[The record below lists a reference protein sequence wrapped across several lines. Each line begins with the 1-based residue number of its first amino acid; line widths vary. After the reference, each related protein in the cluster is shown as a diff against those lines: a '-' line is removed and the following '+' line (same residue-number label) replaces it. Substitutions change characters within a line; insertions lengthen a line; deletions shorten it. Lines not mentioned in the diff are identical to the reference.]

1 MSLRC
6 WCSCQAQTAA
16 RSPRACKSSA
26 NVNDQRPHFRAR
38 IPALGS
44 SLVFRV
50 QRTLTKR
57 RRCFGHKRVQGEA
70 AASGKFFKVLTALVG
85 VSARGR
91 GEATGAL
98 EYGGPGIHAAR
109 RAPVVSISVDSV
121 HLRPRDVFAPGP
133 GIATTAVCNQDV
145 QRRVAVRCIFAWSE
159 ATTASCPRFPSG
171 TGSCFCLSTAA
182 LARPPHPRRP
192 RDPPAQ
198 VLVQPP
204 LLPQREAQG
213 ASLKKGQTKA
223 LVGRRFKH
231 GQCVG
236 GQLRQL

>member
-1 MSLRC
+1 MSPHSRLRLFVGI
-6 WCSCQAQTAA
+6 
-16 RSPRACKSSA
+16 SSA
-26 NVNDQRPHFRAR
+26 AHAHQE
-38 IPALGS
+38 
-44 SLVFRV
+44 
-50 QRTLTKR
+50 TT
-57 RRCFGHKRVQGEA
+57 CFGHKRVQGEA
-70 AASGKFFKVLTALVG
+70 QSSGKFLRLVLTG
-85 VSARGR
+85 ETCWWVSARGR

-98 EYGGPGIHAAR
+98 EHGGPDIHAAR

-145 QRRVAVRCIFAWSE
+145 RRRVAVRCVFAWSE

-198 VLVQPP
+198 VLVQPS

-231 GQCVG
+231 GQCAG